1 MDDLKLYGKNEK
13 EIDALVNIVR
23 IFSKDICME
32 FGLDKCAKV
41 SITRGKITEG
51 TAITLP
57 DGNEIKNLDL
67 EEQYKYLGLLESD
80 NFATEQIKNKAKEQ
94 YKRRLRLI
102 LKSKL
107 HGRNQTQAINTFA
120 IPVLTYPAGIIK
132 FTQEEKR
139 TLDTM
144 TRKQMTIH
152 GSLHPR
158 ADVDRLYLPR
168 KEGGRGL
175 LSVEDS
181 INKEENSIAYY
192 VENSSQPTL
201 KETKEIMLNK
211 EPQSKEAY
219 DEKLKNSR
227 KEKWT
232 QKKLHGMWPKTL
244 EGSSP
249 NSNLWLQNSNLKPP
263 TEALITAAQ
272 DQALRTKWYNANILK
287 TSKDPTCRK
296 CGKFDE
302 TIAHIISGCPELAQ
316 GVYLHRHNAVASYL
330 HWVLCHLH
338 GLKCNALWYEHEPSK
353 ITQNEKIKILYDWNV
368 YTDKKIHHRR
378 PDLVVVNKEEKKT
391 LLIDVACPMDHN
403 IKKKEKEKVDNY
415 QELKF
420 ELQRIWNTKI
430 EIVPIVIGALGAVTG
445 NLKTNLEKIGLEHV
459 QVHQL
464 QKCVLLKTGNILR
477 KHL

>member
-1 MDDLKLYGKNEK
+1 
-13 EIDALVNIVR
+13 
-23 IFSKDICME
+23 
-32 FGLDKCAKV
+32 
-41 SITRGKITEG
+41 
-51 TAITLP
+51 
-57 DGNEIKNLDL
+57 
-67 EEQYKYLGLLESD
+67 
-80 NFATEQIKNKAKEQ
+80 
-94 YKRRLRLI
+94 
-102 LKSKL
+102 
-107 HGRNQTQAINTFA
+107 
-120 IPVLTYPAGIIK
+120 
-132 FTQEEKR
+132 
-139 TLDTM
+139 
-144 TRKQMTIH
+144 
-152 GSLHPR
+152 
-158 ADVDRLYLPR
+158 
-168 KEGGRGL
+168 
-175 LSVEDS
+175 
-181 INKEENSIAYY
+181 
-192 VENSSQPTL
+192 
-201 KETKEIMLNK
+201 
-211 EPQSKEAY
+211 
-219 DEKLKNSR
+219 
-227 KEKWT
+227 
-232 QKKLHGMWPKTL
+232 MWPKTL

-353 ITQNEKIKILYDWNV
+353 ITENEKIKILYDWNV